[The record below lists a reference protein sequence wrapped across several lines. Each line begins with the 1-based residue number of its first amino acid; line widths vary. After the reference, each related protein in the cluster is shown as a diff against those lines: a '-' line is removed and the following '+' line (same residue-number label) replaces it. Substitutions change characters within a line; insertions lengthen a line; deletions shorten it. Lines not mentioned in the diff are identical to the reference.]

1 MDMKNKENLF
11 NIPNCLCFFRILLIP
26 VFLYVYFKSEYEYHY
41 VIAALVLVL
50 SGLSD
55 FFDGFIARK
64 YDMVTEFGKL
74 IDPIADKLTQF
85 TVAFVLVYT
94 YSWMW
99 LLLLI
104 IVLKDGM
111 LALGGLYL
119 YEKGAKVQ
127 GASWWGKISTA
138 IFDVVAIVL
147 IGIHI
152 PNSIFAT
159 ISIFVCIM
167 LMLLSLVLYAKQ
179 LLSIYKE
186 LKNE

>member
-1 MDMKNKENLF
+1 MITD
-11 NIPNCLCFFRILLIP
+11 
-26 VFLYVYFKSEYEYHY
+26 
-41 VIAALVLVL
+41 
-50 SGLSD
+50 
-55 FFDGFIARK
+55 
-64 YDMVTEFGKL
+64 FGKV

-179 LLSIYKE
+179 LLSINKE

>member
-1 MDMKNKENLF
+1 MEDQTG
-11 NIPNCLCFFRILLIP
+11 
-26 VFLYVYFKSEYEYHY
+26 VSEAGPGE
-41 VIAALVLVL
+41 
-50 SGLSD
+50 
-55 FFDGFIARK
+55 R
-64 YDMVTEFGKL
+64 
-74 IDPIADKLTQF
+74 
-85 TVAFVLVYT
+85 
-94 YSWMW
+94 
-99 LLLLI
+99 
-104 IVLKDGM
+104 
-111 LALGGLYL
+111 
-119 YEKGAKVQ
+119 
-127 GASWWGKISTA
+127 GKISTA

>member
-1 MDMKNKENLF
+1 MCYYF
-11 NIPNCLCFFRILLIP
+11 NYFRS
-26 VFLYVYFKSEYEYHY
+26 VWFL
-41 VIAALVLVL
+41 
-50 SGLSD
+50 
-55 FFDGFIARK
+55 DGYIARH
-64 YDMVTEFGKL
+64 YQMITDFGKV

-111 LALGGLYL
+111 LALGDFIYMKRSKGPRSLMVGENFYCYL
-119 YEKGAKVQ
+119 WCCRNRINWNTYSK
-127 GASWWGKISTA
+127 
-138 IFDVVAIVL
+138 FY
-147 IGIHI
+147 
-152 PNSIFAT
+152 FAT
-159 ISIFVCIM
+159 ISIFVCIV